1 MTVAEYTP
9 SVERFVALRR
19 SVADLQ
25 RSATFYCDGLGFE
38 IVEQTS
44 GEVLLS
50 LGAQCIV
57 LVKVGPEV
65 AVPQVSGPD
74 LRFQHVAIVASG
86 MHAAHTRLQKLA
98 PVAISRGGPQRLP
111 KASGG
116 ACAFK
121 FRDPD
126 GHAVELIEFPAGQGA
141 ACLSAASQRHDC
153 PTLGIDHAAIS
164 VSNADLS
171 IAFYEQ
177 LGFSVQSRQIN
188 RGVEQARLDGLT
200 GAEVEVEVVA
210 LVPPQEATAH
220 LELLAYHTPV
230 PTRSDT
236 HAQAAADRLVWQAHA
251 AHDRSSPTAEP
262 QHKWVITDR
271 DGHLNW
277 LVKPTQET
285 SNFSDRTKIKG
296 ATPWAT

>member
-1 MTVAEYTP
+1 MMINAPAVL
-9 SVERFVALRR
+9 RFVALRR
-19 SVADLQ
+19 SAADLQ
-25 RSATFYCDGLGFE
+25 RSAAFYCDGLGFE
-38 IVEQTS
+38 IVERTA
-44 GEVLLS
+44 GEIVLS
-50 LGAQCIV
+50 LGAQRIV
-57 LVKVGPEV
+57 LVEVGPEL
-65 AVPQVSGPD
+65 AVPRVSGPD
-74 LRFQHVAIVASG
+74 LRFQHVAIVASD
-86 MHAAHTRLQKLA
+86 MHAAQARLQKLA
-98 PVAISRGGPQRLP
+98 PVAISLNGPQRLP

-141 ACLSAASQRHDC
+141 PCWRNTTRGAAG

-171 IAFYEQ
+171 IAFYER

-188 RGVEQARLDGLT
+188 RGAEQARLDGLT

-210 LVPPQEATAH
+210 LVPPQEATPH

-236 HAQAAADRLVWQAHA
+236 HAHATADRLVWQAHA
-251 AHDRSSPTAEP
+251 AHDRSNLTADQP
-262 QHKWVITDR
+262 HKWVITDR

-277 LVKPTQET
+277 LVKRTQAT
-285 SNFSDRTKIKG
+285 STSSDRTKIKR
-296 ATPWAT
+296 AAS

>member
-1 MTVAEYTP
+1 MMINAPAVL
-9 SVERFVALRR
+9 RFVALRR
-19 SVADLQ
+19 SAADLQ
-25 RSATFYCDGLGFE
+25 RSAAFYCDGLGFE
-38 IVEQTS
+38 IVERTA
-44 GEVLLS
+44 GEIVLS
-50 LGAQCIV
+50 LGAQRIV
-57 LVKVGPEV
+57 LVEVGPEL
-65 AVPQVSGPD
+65 AVPRVSGPD
-74 LRFQHVAIVASG
+74 LRFQHVAIVASD
-86 MHAAHTRLQKLA
+86 MHAAQARLQKLA
-98 PVAISRGGPQRLP
+98 PVAISLNGPQRLP

-141 ACLSAASQRHDC
+141 ACWSSASQRHDC

-164 VSNADLS
+164 VYDAEHS

-177 LGFSVQSRQIN
+177 LGFRLASRQIN

-210 LVPPQEATAH
+210 LAPPQEATPH

-236 HAQAAADRLVWQAHA
+236 YAHATADKLVWQAHA
-251 AHDRSSPTAEP
+251 AHDRSNPTADP

-277 LVKPTQET
+277 LVKRTQAT
-285 SNFSDRTKIKG
+285 STFSDRTKIKG
-296 ATPWAT
+296 AAS